1 MKSLTYNS
9 NSSEKKGLNRKL
21 IFHGGLGLI
30 LFILYPA
37 LRIKKIKWIFYIS
50 FSHPLFNRF
59 SIVFITYNWYI
70 HVSLSLSFFLSH
82 LFHIFS
88 IITYNWYISLSLS
101 LILSFIFFRLFSIQ
115 WLIHTSLS
123 LFHIILI
130 VFITYMF
137 SLHITY
143 AHISLPLFLSF
154 FHPLFHY
161 FSIVFII
168 LHLSLSF
175 SHQLS
180 FIFFRLSSLHLTHTY
195 IFSLS
200 FSHPN
205 FHIFSNVSIT
215 YNF

>member
-70 HVSLSLSFFLSH
+70 HVSLSLSFF
-82 LFHIFS
+82 HI
-88 IITYNWYISLSLS
+88 
-101 LILSFIFFRLFSIQ
+101 SFIFFRSLHITDTSLSLFLSSF
-115 WLIHTSLS
+115 LSYFSDCFRYNDLYIHLSLS

-130 VFITYMF
+130 VFITYM
-137 SLHITY
+137 
-143 AHISLPLFLSF
+143 
-154 FHPLFHY
+154 
-161 FSIVFII
+161 
-168 LHLSLSF
+168 
-175 SHQLS
+175 
-180 FIFFRLSSLHLTHTY
+180 
-195 IFSLS
+195 
-200 FSHPN
+200 
-205 FHIFSNVSIT
+205 
-215 YNF
+215 